1 MKKTPLP
8 NRLAVLPVMAF
19 SRKPAPSAADQKRSD
34 IAYGI
39 KSSDSL
45 LRAFDRREAQI
56 VHSAKR
62 F

>member
-1 MKKTPLP
+1 
-8 NRLAVLPVMAF
+8 VLPVMAF